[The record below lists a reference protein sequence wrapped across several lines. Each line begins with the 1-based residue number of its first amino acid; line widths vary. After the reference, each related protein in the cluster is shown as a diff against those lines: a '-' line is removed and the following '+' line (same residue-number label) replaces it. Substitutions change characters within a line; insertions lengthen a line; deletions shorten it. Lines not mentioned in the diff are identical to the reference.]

1 MEPRGRLAAKLR
13 ALTACS
19 CQRCGPEAVPGNVG
33 RAGRS
38 PQEAPLRLRLDGGH
52 RRSDFSSGANPGM
65 LTPRGRA
72 RGRLLEGGEARMGVR
87 ALLGGQ
93 GSPGKW
99 YWKMEVKLGLEYS
112 TIWINCLDLS
122 FPGGTAGKEPTCQC
136 KRSGLE
142 PWVGNIPW
150 GRAWQPTPVFLPEES
165 HGQRSLVS

>member
-19 CQRCGPEAVPGNVG
+19 CQRCGPEAAPGNVG

-87 ALLGGQ
+87 ALLGGLGGRGDARRAVKEWGPCVAR
-93 GSPGKW
+93 GS
-99 YWKMEVKLGLEYS
+99 L
-112 TIWINCLDLS
+112 
-122 FPGGTAGKEPTCQC
+122 
-136 KRSGLE
+136 
-142 PWVGNIPW
+142 
-150 GRAWQPTPVFLPEES
+150 RAKA
-165 HGQRSLVS
+165 